1 MHRSSALAAMFAAAS
16 TLAAPAL
23 AHAAVGVSSV
33 AYDAAPGAGEALV
46 ATFDAPTAAGYTVT
60 GGELHQG
67 ALVVGVA
74 APPAGDDSKYLAVT
88 QAETAT
94 FTSDAPMAAL
104 SVYLGSIDTYNTI
117 TFAGPGGFSQTLNG
131 TDLIS
136 GGYGDQFSGEANRR
150 FTFDFAA
157 DPVTS
162 VTFNSNGN
170 SFELDNI
177 AVKATSA
184 APEPGTWALMA
195 AGVGLAG
202 AALRRRRMAS
212 FAAA

>member
-1 MHRSSALAAMFAAAS
+1 MHRSSTLAAMFAATAA
-16 TLAAPAL
+16 LAAPAL

-33 AYDAAPGAGEALV
+33 AFDAAPGANETLV
-46 ATFDAPTAAGYTVT
+46 ATFDAPTAAGFTVT

-67 ALVVGVA
+67 ELVVGVA
-74 APPAGDDSKYLAVT
+74 APPADDGSKYLAIT

-104 SVYLGSIDTYNTI
+104 SVYLGSIDTYNSI
-117 TFAGPGGFSQTLNG
+117 TFAGPGGFTQTLTG

-136 GGYGDQFSGEANRR
+136 SGYGDQFSGEANRR
-150 FTFDFAA
+150 FTFDFSA
-157 DPVTS
+157 DPVNS

-177 AVKATSA
+177 AVATSA

-202 AALRRRRMAS
+202 AALRRRRMAG
-212 FAAA
+212 FAVA